1 MLCWLEFVGFN
12 LLYIKLF
19 WSQTKSNL
27 LFENKNKNKRAKIEI
42 KKKWEPFFKIKIGV
56 GAFLLVLT
64 FAL

>member
-1 MLCWLEFVGFN
+1 
-12 LLYIKLF
+12 
-19 WSQTKSNL
+19 